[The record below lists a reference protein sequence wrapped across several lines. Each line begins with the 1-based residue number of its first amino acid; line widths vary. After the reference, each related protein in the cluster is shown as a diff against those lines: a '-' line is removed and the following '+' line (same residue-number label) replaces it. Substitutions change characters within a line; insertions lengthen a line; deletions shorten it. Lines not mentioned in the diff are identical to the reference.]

1 MDVTALVEGAEAES
15 MFAYEMQAP
24 PALGAAAARIG
35 GGVAL
40 SVRNDPTGYWS
51 KALGFGFTEPVTHR
65 LVGRIVDFYR
75 SAGTPG
81 ATIQIAPSVLPPDW
95 EEICSAYGLRSGSP
109 WVKLAAP
116 IEQVRPSASTRLRV
130 APVEPGDAAAWADVL
145 LRGFGMPTVGLGE
158 MLGAAVANP
167 AFRPYGVWDGA
178 DLVGGGNLFV
188 HGSVAALNGAAILPD
203 HRNLGAQSA
212 LIAARVEAARAA
224 GCRWVVAETG
234 KPAEGSTNPS
244 LTNLERAGLRVR
256 YARQNW
262 RWHNDSMGEQHV

>member
-1 MDVTALVEGAEAES
+1 MELTALAELAEAES
-15 MFAYEMQAP
+15 MFAYETQAP

-51 KALGFGFTEPVTHR
+51 KALGFGFDEPVTHR

-75 SAGTPG
+75 SAGTPA

-95 EEICSAYGLRSGSP
+95 DEICSAYGLRAGPP
-109 WVKLAAP
+109 WVKLAVPITDVRASASSSLRIAP
-116 IEQVRPSASTRLRV
+116 IS
-130 APVEPGDAAAWADVL
+130 PGDAAAWADVL
-145 LRGFGMPTVGLGE
+145 LRGFGMPTEGLGE
-158 MLGAAVANP
+158 MLGAAVSNP
-167 AFRPYGVWDGA
+167 AFRPFGVWDGA

-188 HGSVAALNGAAILPD
+188 HGPVAALNGAAILPG
-203 HRNLGAQSA
+203 HRNRGAQSA

-234 KPAEGSTNPS
+234 EPAAGSTNPS
-244 LTNLERAGLRVR
+244 LDNLERAGLRVR

-262 RWHNDSMGEQHV
+262 RWHHESMGEQDV